1 MKRFY
6 NDDCGVTAIEFAMTA
21 PLFMLLLFGI
31 IQVSLALFTQL
42 GIAHGAALAARCAS
56 LTPSTCSS
64 TDTTQTYAVGES
76 FGVDVPK
83 STFTVSTPACGNQV
97 SASYVYTFMTL
108 AFGTPSVTLTAQ
120 SCYPK

>member
-1 MKRFY
+1 MTRFY
-6 NDDCGVTAIEFAMTA
+6 NDNGGVTAIEFAMTA
-21 PLFMLLLFGI
+21 PVFMLLLFGI
-31 IQVSLALFTQL
+31 IQVSLALWTQL
-42 GIAHGAALAARCAS
+42 GIAHGAAFAARCAS

-64 TDTTQTYAVGES
+64 SDTIQTYALSES
-76 FGVDVPK
+76 FGLSIPK

-97 SASYVYTFMTL
+97 SASYVYSFMTL

>member
-1 MKRFY
+1 MKRFHK
-6 NDDCGVTAIEFAMTA
+6 DTGGATMIEFAMTA

-31 IQVSLALFTQL
+31 IQVSLALWTQF
-42 GIAHGAALAARCAS
+42 GIAHGAAMASRCLS

-64 TDTTQTYAVGES
+64 NDATQTYALGES
-76 FGVDVPK
+76 YGLTIPK
-83 STFTVSTPACGNQV
+83 STFTVSTPVCGNQV
-97 SASYVYTFMTL
+97 RASYVYTFMTM